1 MLRVVEK
8 GFNPQLAAHNIS
20 HPKELVR
27 IARENPREAGI
38 AAAAATAGGAAA
50 GQGAYY
56 AAGFGAIHRAEQ
68 LKHKGQKEG
77 YKGLSRSQQEAIW
90 RKHRKEHGH
99 SQSQPMTVHQQRAI
113 FQNYPKQLPGAKHQR
128 FAAHIQRGKYG
139 PAILASTTGAG
150 AVMAGTASARG
161 RKHEPVAKAL
171 YIKDQRPSILRTAEM
186 GLGLGLA
193 AWGIGR
199 SGMIGRALAR
209 GVKFSRG
216 RNDASAVQVLQ
227 LAQAAQ
233 GTLRA
238 GTAPAERHLRQIRT
252 INRALNSVPG
262 PIRGDVA
269 TAAGVLLASNAHPIR
284 REGYRPIG
292 ITGHVGFS

>member
-1 MLRVVEK
+1 MPSDFK
-8 GFNPQLAAHNIS
+8 GYNRNYPLELPGARHVRANARIS
-20 HPKELVR
+20 TGKTGFA
-27 IARENPREAGI
+27 IGT
-38 AAAAATAGGAAA
+38 AATAAGAAL
-50 GQGAYY
+50 GM
-56 AAGFGAIHRAEQ
+56 
-68 LKHKGQKEG
+68 K
-77 YKGLSRSQQEAIW
+77 
-90 RKHRKEHGH
+90 
-99 SQSQPMTVHQQRAI
+99 
-113 FQNYPKQLPGAKHQR
+113 
-128 FAAHIQRGKYG
+128 
-139 PAILASTTGAG
+139 AST
-150 AVMAGTASARG
+150 RG
-161 RKHEPVAKAL
+161 RRLQSGDGGERVHKAL

-186 GLGLGLA
+186 GLGLGLT

-227 LAQAAQ
+227 MAQAAQ
-233 GTLRA
+233 GVLRA
-238 GTAPAERHLRQIRT
+238 GTAPAERNLRQIQT

-292 ITGHVGFS
+292 ITGHVGFV